1 MVEVEA
7 GLAVL
12 VAKCFV
18 EHEFAGHL
26 IQPHEVEAIRA
37 GLSANEHLA
46 LERGFYLAGM
56 LAEAPIDAGEKAKL
70 DKAKAET
77 DAIFVDLID
86 RIGPRDLTA
95 PQFATLARLYER
107 GPLSQ
112 NLLGRLVAM
121 EPANIRDVVLRLK
134 KRRLVTT
141 RRDPDDGRLILVGL
155 TASGLSLVQELLP
168 IEIECTATTLAK
180 LNANE
185 KRILYDLL
193 GRLADS

>member
-1 MVEVEA
+1 MQ
-7 GLAVL
+7 GTSTKIT
-12 VAKCFV
+12 VAA
-18 EHEFAGHL
+18 ERL
-26 IQPHEVEAIRA
+26 QPAYRLEDQVGFLLRRA
-37 GLSANEHLA
+37 YQRASSN
-46 LERGFYLAGM
+46 
-56 LAEAPIDAGEKAKL
+56 
-70 DKAKAET
+70 
-77 DAIFVDLID
+77 LID
-86 RIGPRDLTA
+86 RIGPYDLTA

-155 TASGLSLVQELLP
+155 TASGLSLVEELLP

-193 GRLADS
+193 GRLTDS

>member
-1 MVEVEA
+1 MPKTSTEI
-7 GLAVL
+7 AVAAERL
-12 VAKCFV
+12 
-18 EHEFAGHL
+18 
-26 IQPHEVEAIRA
+26 QPAYRLEDQVGFLLRRA
-37 GLSANEHLA
+37 YQRASSN
-46 LERGFYLAGM
+46 
-56 LAEAPIDAGEKAKL
+56 
-70 DKAKAET
+70 
-77 DAIFVDLID
+77 LID

-141 RRDPDDGRLILVGL
+141 RRDTGDGRLILVGL
-155 TASGLSLVQELLP
+155 TASGLSLVEQLLP
-168 IEIECTATTLAK
+168 IEIECTAKTLARF
-180 LNANE
+180 NASE
-185 KRILYDLL
+185 KKILYDLL